1 MSSIPAS
8 GDNAFEAGMR
18 EAWRVFLQ
26 SRYRAFGIMRVS
38 RYKVICEL
46 VNYPGIVILLTVAAR
61 SGLSS
66 VTKLSWK
73 QELFAKTVTSF
84 LIILSVLEVSCAVLH
99 PIKLDYF
106 PTGLVHDFQIYYFC
120 LSETNF
126 QARSQILS

>member
-84 LIILSVLEVSCAVLH
+84 LIILSMLEVSCAM
-99 PIKLDYF
+99 
-106 PTGLVHDFQIYYFC
+106 
-120 LSETNF
+120 
-126 QARSQILS
+126 